1 MSKCSVLEM
10 TIVNQKHRR
19 EEFMTTNLVLEKEKE
34 RLAGKRKMSDVVL
47 FKKGQR
53 PSSALAK
60 ENSEV

>member
-1 MSKCSVLEM
+1 MIIKK
-10 TIVNQKHRR
+10 NRR

-34 RLAGKRKMSDVVL
+34 RLSGKRKMFDVVL

-60 ENSEV
+60 ESSGV